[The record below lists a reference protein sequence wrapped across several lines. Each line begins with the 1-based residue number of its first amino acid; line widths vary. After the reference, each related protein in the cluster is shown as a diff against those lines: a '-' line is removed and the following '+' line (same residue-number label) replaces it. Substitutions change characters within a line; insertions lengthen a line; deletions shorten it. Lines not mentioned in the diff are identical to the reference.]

1 MKAAIAIVIFA
12 TSASVWAEAKQDDDG
27 KFHFVRDGRRDPFT
41 FSLPAKIVDPRPI
54 QTEDLDQ
61 KEQNA
66 NNLLTRAED
75 AVMDLRAADCIDA
88 CDHALAQ
95 LRHISDERPGIAA
108 LRQNLQSLRKV
119 GEAMHARA
127 DAAAAYQRLNVSV
140 TGVVSR
146 PRKAQ
151 AIVNG
156 VVVREGQTL
165 TAAGN
170 ELLVIEKISPDQVV
184 VNFRGYRMAAPLSAA
199 E

>member
-1 MKAAIAIVIFA
+1 MEF
-12 TSASVWAEAKQDDDG
+12 
-27 KFHFVRDGRRDPFT
+27 
-41 FSLPAKIVDPRPI
+41 
-54 QTEDLDQ
+54 
-61 KEQNA
+61 
-66 NNLLTRAED
+66 
-75 AVMDLRAADCIDA
+75 RAADCIDA
-88 CDHALAQ
+88 CDHALMQ

-119 GEAMHARA
+119 GDSMRARSE
-127 DAAAAYQRLNVSV
+127 AAAAYQRLNVSV

-165 TAAGN
+165 SAPGN
-170 ELLVIEKISPDQVV
+170 ELLVIEKITADQVV
-184 VNFRGYRMAAPLSAA
+184 VNFRGYRMAAPLASA